1 MTGASGFIGGHL
13 TEALLADGWRVR
25 CLVRRDSNTRWIPT
39 DRVEIIY
46 GDVGTASTLPDAVR
60 GVTAV
65 FHLAAVTSARNRDEY
80 ARVNVGGTRAVIQ
93 AIATAAPDAMLV
105 LCSSQSAAGPSRDGR
120 PITESDA
127 PRPIGPYGDSKLAAE
142 QLVISSDLRHIIIRP
157 PAVYGPRDVD
167 ILFAFRLA
175 SAGIAVRVSSRGQK
189 LSMVHVRDLAAG
201 LVQAASAEH
210 ARGVYYLSGGTHAW
224 EEIVQGIGVAV
235 GRRARVIVL
244 PRPLVVAAAWGNRLV
259 ARAIHAKPLLTPERV
274 LDMVQPDWSCDDS
287 RARRELGY
295 APSIPL
301 DEGLAET
308 ANWYRQAGWL

>member
-1 MTGASGFIGGHL
+1 
-13 TEALLADGWRVR
+13 
-25 CLVRRDSNTRWIPT
+25 VRRASNTRWIPT
-39 DRVEIIY
+39 DRVEIVR
-46 GDVGTASTLPDAVR
+46 GDVGTPSTLPEALRDVD
-60 GVTAV
+60 TV
-65 FHLAAVTSARNRDEY
+65 FHLAAVTSARDRAEY
-80 ARVNVGGTRAVIQ
+80 ARINAGGTQAVIDAMQ
-93 AIATAAPDAMLV
+93 ATAPTAMLV
-105 LCSSQSAAGPSRDGR
+105 LCSSQSAAGPSREGR
-120 PITESDA
+120 PITEAD
-127 PRPIGPYGDSKLAAE
+127 PPHPIGPYGDSKLAAE
-142 QLVISSDLRHIIIRP
+142 QLVIASDLRHIIIRP

-210 ARGVYYLSGGTHAW
+210 ARGVYYMSGGTYAW
-224 EEIVQGIGVAV
+224 EEIVSGIGVAV

-244 PRPLVVAAAWGNRLV
+244 PRPLVTAAAWGNRLI

-295 APSIPL
+295 ASSIPL

-308 ANWYRQAGWL
+308 AAWYRQAGWL

>member
-1 MTGASGFIGGHL
+1 VTGASGFVGGHL

-25 CLVRRDSNTRWIPT
+25 CLVRRDSNTRWIPA
-39 DRVEIIY
+39 DRVEIAY

-60 GVTAV
+60 GVDTV
-65 FHLAAVTSARNRDEY
+65 FHLAAVTSARDRADY
-80 ARVNVGGTRAVIQ
+80 ARINAGGTQSLI
-93 AIATAAPDAMLV
+93 DAMRTVAPTATLV
-105 LCSSQSAAGPSRDGR
+105 LCSSQSAAGPSREGR
-120 PITESDA
+120 PITEADA
-127 PRPIGPYGDSKLAAE
+127 PRPIGPYGGSKLAAE
-142 QLVISSDLRHIIIRP
+142 QLVIASELRHIIIRP

-201 LVQAASAEH
+201 LVAAASAEH
-210 ARGVYYLSGGTHAW
+210 ARGVYYVSGGTYFW
-224 EEIVQGIGVAV
+224 EEIVQGIGIAV

-244 PRPLVVAAAWGNRLV
+244 PRPLVVATAWANRLV
-259 ARAIHAKPLLTPERV
+259 ARVIHAKPLLTPERV
-274 LDMVQPDWSCDDS
+274 LDMIQPDWSIDDA

-295 APSIPL
+295 ASAIPL

-308 ANWYRQAGWL
+308 AAWYRQAGWL